1 MVAVVQRVGFAK
13 VEVEGKAVA
22 QIGSGLLVLLGI
34 SIEDGKLQA
43 EFLVSKI
50 CQLRIFSDFEGKMN
64 KSVLDLDLEIL
75 VVSQFTLLADAS
87 QGNRPS
93 YKKAA
98 RPEKAIPLY
107 EYFCDLLEKRIEKKI
122 GKGVFG
128 ADMKVELL
136 NDGPVTIVLDT
147 DAIMKRGK

>member
-1 MVAVVQRVGFAK
+1 MVAVIQRVGFAK
-13 VEVEGKAVA
+13 VEVEGIYVA
-22 QIGSGLLVLLGI
+22 QIGAGLLVLLGI
-34 SIEDGKLQA
+34 SIEDEIAQA
-43 EFLVSKI
+43 DFLASKI
-50 CQLRIFSDFEGKMN
+50 SQLRIFSDLEGKMN

-93 YKKAA
+93 YLKAA

-107 EYFCDLLEKRIEKKI
+107 AYFCDSIEKRIGKKI

-147 DAIMKRGK
+147 DIIMKK